1 MAQMKLRVRN
11 YSRGCR
17 VMVPRKNDVLGTVS
31 VIVLPFFSNQGVGLL
46 TFTIKESE
54 RNVK

>member
-1 MAQMKLRVRN
+1 
-11 YSRGCR
+11 
-17 VMVPRKNDVLGTVS
+17 MVPRKNDVLGTVS